1 MICCIRSLNRTDT
14 RTGSLLQVICFSSPK
29 YTGINSNN
37 NKIRYYYL
45 NKDMYKRHWV
55 VLQND
60 YVIMQ
65 LMSRCVSI
73 VYRRVSETK
82 YLYRDSDTCHRDR
95 STVQRDIRLCH
106 RDRLSPR
113 PETNRNFTMAVLHC
127 IWISTFYKIRYFD
140 SQKVLHVSCFQRKLF
155 HLRPFNKQC

>member
-1 MICCIRSLNRTDT
+1 MICCIRILNRTDT
-14 RTGSLLQVICFSSPK
+14 RTGLLLQVICFSSPK

-37 NKIRYYYL
+37 NKNTL
-45 NKDMYKRHWV
+45 LLCEKHMYKRHWV

-65 LMSRCVSI
+65 LLSRCVSI

-82 YLYRDSDTCHRDR
+82 HLYRDSDTCHRDR
-95 STVQRDIRLCH
+95 STVQRDIRFCH

-113 PETNRNFTMAVLHC
+113 PETNRNFTMAVLYMC
-127 IWISTFYKIRYFD
+127 VNGEKDKAQDGNITKNR
-140 SQKVLHVSCFQRKLF
+140 
-155 HLRPFNKQC
+155 

>member
-1 MICCIRSLNRTDT
+1 
-14 RTGSLLQVICFSSPK
+14 
-29 YTGINSNN
+29 
-37 NKIRYYYL
+37 
-45 NKDMYKRHWV
+45 MYKRHWV

-82 YLYRDSDTCHRDR
+82 HLYRDSDTCHRDR
-95 STVQRDIRLCH
+95 STVQRDIKLCH

-113 PETNRNFTMAVLHC
+113 PETNRNFTMAVLYMPRSHFQFLKRMLGKGQLR
-127 IWISTFYKIRYFD
+127 TAKNAVTLLLKYFAI
-140 SQKVLHVSCFQRKLF
+140 V
-155 HLRPFNKQC
+155 P

>member
-1 MICCIRSLNRTDT
+1 
-14 RTGSLLQVICFSSPK
+14 
-29 YTGINSNN
+29 
-37 NKIRYYYL
+37 
-45 NKDMYKRHWV
+45 MYKMHWV

-65 LMSRCVSI
+65 YMSRCVSI

-106 RDRLSPR
+106 RDKLSPR
-113 PETNRNFTMAVLHC
+113 PETNRNFTMTVLYVR
-127 IWISTFYKIRYFD
+127 YKYKNR
-140 SQKVLHVSCFQRKLF
+140 
-155 HLRPFNKQC
+155 